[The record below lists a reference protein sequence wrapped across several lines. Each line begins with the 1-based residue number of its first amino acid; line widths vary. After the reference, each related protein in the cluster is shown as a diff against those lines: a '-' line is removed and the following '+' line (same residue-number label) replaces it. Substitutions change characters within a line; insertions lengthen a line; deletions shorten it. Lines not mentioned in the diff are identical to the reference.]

1 MREGGR
7 FLKYDYVAKSWYD
20 GGLVAAKQRVGIAF
34 RDATTPRKM
43 KRSRFEAKGDWKS
56 DAGNDST
63 SSFSSHDTPLTEGSE
78 IGFEISSELP
88 ACWKSNVI
96 ADEPNNVCITENN
109 RDTYEFGIATTQTT
123 AGNSDDS
130 IGFSI
135 AEAESWM
142 QLEFGTTD
150 GNYDDMCE
158 LSITAIETWMQ
169 VQLDDTFVVFNSDE
183 ERRVVCL

>member
-1 MREGGR
+1 MLGMIQHLR
-7 FLKYDYVAKSWYD
+7 
-20 GGLVAAKQRVGIAF
+20 
-34 RDATTPRKM
+34 
-43 KRSRFEAKGDWKS
+43 
-56 DAGNDST
+56 
-63 SSFSSHDTPLTEGSE
+63 FSSHDTPLTEGSE

-96 ADEPNNVCITENN
+96 ADEPNNVCITDNN
-109 RDTYEFGIATTQTT
+109 RDTYELGIATTQTT

-130 IGFSI
+130 IEFNI

-142 QLEFGTTD
+142 QMQFGTTD

-169 VQLDDTFVVFNSDE
+169 VQLDDTFVIFNSDE